1 MAKEHVWIKSR
12 GMQLSA
18 MMQLPTGVE
27 HPPVVVIAHG
37 FTGEKVGGGQRLVHI
52 ANALEQ
58 AGYASIRF
66 DFAGSGD
73 SEGTF
78 AAQTTVSGWI
88 EDLHE
93 VVQWTAGQP
102 RFHQSHLYLLGHS
115 LGGAIVLLTDVQGVP
130 IAGRIALAP
139 VINLVDNFRET
150 IIGPKQWA
158 EAESGKTISHFYGSS
173 YFLEPTFVHDLLE
186 SGHDPVEA
194 SKSYQAPVLLIHGTQ
209 DAAVPAA
216 GSRIFYEQYH
226 GPKELLL
233 VEEGDHGFTSHLP
246 VVIEKV
252 LSWLSV
258 R

>member
-12 GMQLSA
+12 GLQLSA
-18 MMQLPTGVE
+18 MLQLPSGVE
-27 HPPVVVIAHG
+27 NPPVIVIAHG

-78 AAQTTVSGWI
+78 AIHTTVSGWV
-88 EDLHE
+88 EDLQE
-93 VVQWTAGQP
+93 VIQWTARQP
-102 RFHQSHLYLLGHS
+102 RFHQSPLYLLGHS
-115 LGGAIVLLTDVQGVP
+115 FGGATVLLSQDQGVP

-139 VINLVDNFRET
+139 VIHLVDNFRET
-150 IIGPKQWA
+150 ILGPKLWA
-158 EAESGKTISHFYGSS
+158 EAEAGKTISHFYGSTYS
-173 YFLEPTFVHDLLE
+173 LKPTFVRDLLE
-186 SGHDPVEA
+186 SGHDPVQA
-194 SKSYQAPVLLIHGTQ
+194 SKGYQAPVLLIHGTQ

-216 GSRIFYEQYH
+216 GSRVFYEQYH

-233 VEEGDHGFTSHLP
+233 VEEGDHGFSHHLP

-252 LSWLSV
+252 LTWLAS